1 TQAFL
6 ILAFYIGPWVAWA
19 TLPRTIGFI
28 YYYLPSAT
36 VASLALVYV
45 LTQGERA
52 PPRWALWA
60 FVAASVAGFV
70 ALLPISV
77 AELGT
82 SMQTYQRLMIFQ

>member
-1 TQAFL
+1 L
-6 ILAFYIGPWVAWA
+6 ILGFYVGPWLAWA
-19 TLPRTIGFI
+19 ALPRTIGFI

-60 FVAASVAGFV
+60 FVAAAAAGFL

-77 AELGT
+77 SSMGA
-82 SMQTYQRLMIFQ
+82 SMQNYQRLMIFQSWI